1 MGSLQTS
8 QWQKL
13 LPHSLQGAA
22 CECSERGLPC
32 WLWWCWGL
40 SQSCLDQ
47 WSWWSGRVSQLVK
60 GQEICS
66 LRSQLYVP
74 VCEFLMPLLSFSS
87 FSLDCFRIVMTFSG
101 IGLWEETS
109 WQDFHVTNWVFWHVP
124 CDFITLLT
132 PINNACF
139 SFQWQKCEA
148 IDWLMNK
155 VVSWKW
161 KQTGLLNTWLLFN
174 IFMTTKICITVP
186 NGF

>member
-1 MGSLQTS
+1 MYRHQLFIWRVLDIDGGHCRHLSDRSCFHTLCREQHVNVQKEDCPVGCGGAEASLSPVWTS
-8 QWQKL
+8 
-13 LPHSLQGAA
+13 GA
-22 CECSERGLPC
+22 G
-32 WLWWCWGL
+32 
-40 SQSCLDQ
+40 
-47 WSWWSGRVSQLVK
+47 WSGRVSQLVK

-139 SFQWQKCEA
+139 SFQWQKCEVCNNLELRGKA
-148 IDWLMNK
+148 WDF
-155 VVSWKW
+155 VSWV
-161 KQTGLLNTWLLFN
+161 
-174 IFMTTKICITVP
+174 KI
-186 NGF
+186 